1 MFNWVLNTPLHDLT
15 LNKNYVSQ
23 RFFEHKPYHVSMV
36 KPLCMLFQRSS
47 PLGSLLGIFRS
58 DFTFARE
65 QALSQLFFE
74 GALIA
79 SVEKLF

>member
-1 MFNWVLNTPLHDLT
+1 MCRKGSLNI
-15 LNKNYVSQ
+15 S
-23 RFFEHKPYHVSMV
+23 FEHKPYHVSMV